1 MGARP
6 GKRSL
11 LTRDEPALW
20 YAAADALPPLLENG
34 AGGPPADESLV
45 EAKRAEAEAA
55 MERESEL
62 FEADMGRK
70 SGQDARWLQTVR
82 RSGTT
87 ADKVAAHSLVIQVRP
102 PAALSRL
109 CTGAAVPLAHVRGST
124 RLVSIVSIAP
134 TCRFRDGV
142 SDEYH
147 RSVWIF
153 CERDKVQ
160 T

>member
-1 MGARP
+1 MAGAEANPTAARP

-20 YAAADALPPLLENG
+20 YAAAEALPPLPENG
-34 AGGPPADESLV
+34 AGGPPADEVLV

-87 ADKVAAHSLVIQVRP
+87 ADKVAAHSLVIQVR
-102 PAALSRL
+102 SCRRQGQL
-109 CTGAAVPLAHVRGST
+109 CTGVAICRSISPRQEVERSGSYLLSASHPLAAFV
-124 RLVSIVSIAP
+124 LV
-134 TCRFRDGV
+134 
-142 SDEYH
+142 
-147 RSVWIF
+147 
-153 CERDKVQ
+153 
-160 T
+160 